1 MFDKA
6 IKKMLHR
13 YEGDLMV
20 INLTPNQCTCA
31 SSITAEPNPKC
42 NYCFGTGKEAHVKN
56 IMGVVQESNGPSTMR
71 KVTDCVI
78 TKEMYIDSK
87 YIVKPKD
94 LLIFDNEVFEAY
106 QIKTF
111 RLKAN
116 TPVYFIV
123 YATPLKYDSHFVIEN
138 LEKMGAL
145 KS

>member
-1 MFDKA
+1 
-6 IKKMLHR
+6 MLHR
-13 YEGDLMV
+13 YEGDLIV
-20 INLTPNQCTCA
+20 INLTANRCTCA
-31 SSITAEPNPKC
+31 SYTTAEPDPKC
-42 NYCFGTGKEAHVKN
+42 HYCFGTGHEAHVKN
-56 IMGVVQESNGPSTMR
+56 IMGVTQESNGPSTMR

-87 YIVKPKD
+87 YLVQAKD
-94 LLIFDNEVFEAY
+94 LIIFEKEVFEAY

-116 TPVYFIV
+116 DPVYFIV
-123 YATPLKYDSHFVIEN
+123 YATPLKYNSCFVIQN